1 MKKLLLV
8 GALLALGAT
17 AFGVQEGRPESGNK
31 TSVNV
36 EVRAEI
42 TDDFFVISDIYGKPI
57 VVDFGRIHNTQDQ
70 SAVTYVDYKVTSKA
84 NMEEPIGFGI
94 ALGKSTSANQPDEV
108 TISTKLGGAEVESM
122 KANLVLSEY
131 HGIIEKGEKEY
142 RGRITGTIG
151 KDQIKDRPKGTYIGT
166 TQLAITVD

>member
-17 AFGVQEGRPESGNK
+17 AFGVQEGRPEKGNK

-57 VVDFGRIHNTQDQ
+57 VVDFGKIHNTQDQ

-84 NMEEPIGFGI
+84 NMEEEIGFDI
-94 ALGKSTSANQPDEV
+94 ALGKSKSADQPDEV
-108 TISTKLGGAEVESM
+108 IISTKLGGTPKQSM

-131 HGIIEKGEKEY
+131 EGLIEKGEKEY

-151 KDQIKDRPKGTYIGT
+151 KDQIKGRETGTYIGT
-166 TQLAITVD
+166 TQLAITVK